1 MTKVMTGGLRIIFV
15 LKMLSA
21 FTSATY
27 IHALVKLDFFMEA
40 NTMNPDQTACSIRS
54 SLIWVHVVCNIGY
67 PRT

>member
-27 IHALVKLDFFMEA
+27 IHVHVKLDFFMEA
-40 NTMNPDQTACSIRS
+40 NTMNLDQTAP
-54 SLIWVHVVCNIGY
+54 LGAV
-67 PRT
+67 